1 MHIFSYRKKLIN
13 LLGFYILGT
22 TTVLP
27 TANDVP
33 SAYQQ
38 FLEHTTAML
47 QPMHANLNRGTL
59 PPPPPGLLGWPT
71 GPALPSA
78 LPQPLEEVNGE
89 WLNRILYIL
98 YLII

>member
-1 MHIFSYRKKLIN
+1 M
-13 LLGFYILGT
+13 
-22 TTVLP
+22 
-27 TANDVP
+27 P

-71 GPALPSA
+71 GPALPTT

-89 WLNRILYIL
+89 RNTIIL
-98 YLII
+98 YLIVYKSKAYAAAKLLKSIV